1 MQNYTNKGIR
11 CFCTKYMLIMY
22 MAVWET
28 KEKEN
33 ISPAVNDDE
42 RKLKTNKT
50 VGPVISVV

>member
-1 MQNYTNKGIR
+1 
-11 CFCTKYMLIMY
+11 MY